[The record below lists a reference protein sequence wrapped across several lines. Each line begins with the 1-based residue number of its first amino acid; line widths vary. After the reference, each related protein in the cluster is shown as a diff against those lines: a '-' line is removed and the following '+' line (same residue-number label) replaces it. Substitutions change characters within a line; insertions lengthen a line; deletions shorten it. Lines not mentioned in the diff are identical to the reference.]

1 MLHADN
7 PEVRSLLLKG
17 NFGLE
22 KESMRVKADGHL
34 SHTPNPFP
42 GHKNIVR
49 DFSESQVEINTG
61 IQPTPEAVIEEL
73 DSYNA
78 VVQRTLRDLP
88 EREYLW
94 PSSNPPYIINEA
106 DVPIAQFYGDLAS
119 KTAYRE
125 HLSHR
130 YGRYKMTFSGIHF
143 NYSFADE
150 LLEADF
156 KLSGFESFR
165 EYKDQLYVGLAERA
179 VAYGWLMTAV
189 TAASPVMDM
198 SYVEKGAFDHDL
210 FMGFAT
216 VRCSELGYWNVFAPT
231 FDYTDVDTY
240 ADSIQKYVDQGL
252 IKYPSEL
259 YYPVRLKPPGE
270 NTLEGL
276 HEKGV
281 SHIELRMFDLN
292 PLRRAGIEVKDVLF
306 AQLLLVW
313 LACTPRQPF
322 GLKDQVQAIQ
332 NFKNAA
338 RYDLQTVKI
347 VVPDGTAFTVVD
359 AALNVIG
366 FMEEFY
372 GDYSPEVTECLR
384 FEKDKF
390 LHPESRYAW
399 QIRQQAQ
406 AGFAKRALQLAK
418 DWQAR
423 Y

>member
-366 FMEEFY
+366 FMEKFY

>member
-7 PEVRSLLLKG
+7 PEIRRLLLKG

-22 KESMRVKADGHL
+22 KESLRVDGTGHF
-34 SHTPNPFP
+34 SHTPHPFP
-42 GHKNIVR
+42 GCKNIVR
-49 DFSESQVEINTG
+49 DFGENQVEINTG
-61 IQPTPEAVIEEL
+61 TQPTPAAVIAEL
-73 DSYNA
+73 DRYNA
-78 VVQRTLRDLP
+78 EVQRTLRDLP

-94 PSSNPPYIINEA
+94 PSSNPPVIINEN
-106 DVPIAQFYGDLAS
+106 DIPIAQFEGELAY

-156 KLSGFESFR
+156 KLSEYDNFR
-165 EYKDQLYVGLAERA
+165 TYKDQLYIALTERA
-179 VAYGWLMTAV
+179 VAYGWIMTAL

-198 SYVEKGAFDHDL
+198 SYVEKGADNKDL

-216 VRCSELGYWNVFAPT
+216 VRCSELGYWNVFAPV
-231 FDYTDVDTY
+231 FDYTDVASY
-240 ADSIQKYVDQGL
+240 ADSIEKYVAQGL

-270 NTLEGL
+270 NTPEGL
-276 HEKGV
+276 RERGV

-292 PLRRAGIEVKDVLF
+292 PLRRTGIEVKDVFF
-306 AQLLLVW
+306 AQLLLAW
-313 LACTPRQPF
+313 LASTPRRPLA
-322 GLKDQVQAIQ
+322 LKDQVQAIQ

-347 VVPDGTAFTVVD
+347 VVPDGRSMTVVD
-359 AALNVIG
+359 AALDVIEL
-366 FMEEFY
+366 MEEFY
-372 GDYSPEVTECLR
+372 GDFNPEVTECLR
-384 FEKDKF
+384 FQKEKF
-390 LHPESRYAW
+390 IHPETRYAW
-399 QIRQQAQ
+399 QIRQQAE
-406 AGFAKRALQLAK
+406 AGFAQRALKLAK
-418 DWQAR
+418 DYQAR

>member
-7 PEVRSLLLKG
+7 PEIRSLLLKG

-22 KESMRVKADGHL
+22 KESLRVDCTGRF
-34 SHTPNPFP
+34 SHTPHPFP
-42 GHKNIVR
+42 GCKNIVR
-49 DFSESQVEINTG
+49 DFGENQVEINTG
-61 IQPTPEAVIEEL
+61 IQPTPAAVIAEL
-73 DSYNA
+73 DGYNA
-78 VVQRTLRDLP
+78 EVQCTLRDLP

-94 PSSNPPYIINEA
+94 PSSNPPIIINEN
-106 DVPIAQFYGDLAS
+106 DIPIAQFEGELAH

-125 HLSHR
+125 HLSRR

-150 LLEADF
+150 LLQADF
-156 KLSGFESFR
+156 KLSEYDDFR
-165 EYKDQLYVGLAERA
+165 TYRDQLYIALTERA
-179 VAYGWLMTAV
+179 VAYGWIMTAL

-198 SYVEKGAFDHDL
+198 SYVEKGTANKDL

-216 VRCSELGYWNVFAPT
+216 VRCSELGYWNVFAPV
-231 FDYTDVDTY
+231 FDYTDVASY
-240 ADSIQKYVDQGL
+240 ADSIEKYVAQGL

-270 NTLEGL
+270 NTPEGL
-276 HEKGV
+276 RERGV

-292 PLRRAGIEVKDVLF
+292 PLRRTGIEVKDVFF

-313 LACTPRQPF
+313 LASTPRQPLA
-322 GLKDQVQAIQ
+322 LKDQVQAIQ

-347 VVPDGTAFTVVD
+347 VAPDGKSMTVVD
-359 AALNVIG
+359 AALDVIG
-366 FMEEFY
+366 LMEEFY
-372 GDYSPEVTECLR
+372 DGFSPEVTECLR
-384 FEKDKF
+384 FQKEKF
-390 LHPESRYAW
+390 IHPETRYAW
-399 QIRQQAQ
+399 QIRQRAE
-406 AGFAKRALQLAK
+406 AGFAQRALKLAK
-418 DWQAR
+418 DYQAR

>member
-7 PEVRSLLLKG
+7 PEVRRLLLRG

-22 KESMRVKADGHL
+22 KESLRVDGTGHFA
-34 SHTPNPFP
+34 HTPHPFP
-42 GHKNIVR
+42 GHNNIVR
-49 DFSESQVEINTG
+49 DFGENQVEINTG
-61 IQPTPEAVIEEL
+61 IQPTPAAAIAEL
-73 DSYNA
+73 DGYNA
-78 VVQRTLRDLP
+78 EVQRTLRDLP

-94 PSSNPPYIINEA
+94 PSSNPPIIINER
-106 DVPIAQFYGDLAS
+106 DIPIAQFEGELAS

-125 HLSHR
+125 HLALR

-156 KLSGFESFR
+156 KLSEYDDFR
-165 EYKDQLYVGLAERA
+165 TYKEQLYIALAERA
-179 VAYGWLMTAV
+179 VAYGWIMTAL

-198 SYVEKGAFDHDL
+198 SYVEKGAANRDL

-231 FDYTDVDTY
+231 FDYTDIVTY
-240 ADSIQKYVDQGL
+240 ADSIEKYVDQGL

-276 HEKGV
+276 RERGV

-313 LACTPRQPF
+313 LASTPRQPF
-322 GLKDQVQAIQ
+322 TLKDQVQAIQ

-347 VVPDGTAFTVVD
+347 VVPDGTAHTVVD

-384 FEKDKF
+384 FQKEKF
-390 LHPESRYAW
+390 IHPESRYAW
-399 QIRQQAQ
+399 QIRQQAE
-406 AGFAKRALQLAK
+406 AGFAQRALKLAK
-418 DWQAR
+418 DYQAR